1 MSDLVA
7 RLRDRAFAFKAPDPL
22 IEEAAAKIERLE
34 IALDCYVRS
43 SAAAAKEIN
52 ELLARLAAIEDRCAE
67 YRAQHSGLKTRLAEL
82 EHLTERL
89 QVEGNVRVA
98 RE

>member
-1 MSDLVA
+1 MREIVD
-7 RLRDRAFAFKAPDPL
+7 RLRARAYEFKSPDKL
-22 IEEAAAKIERLE
+22 SEDAAAEIERLLVC
-34 IALDCYVRS
+34 IDCYARS

-52 ELLARLAAIEDRCAE
+52 ELNAKVKSIEDRCAE
-67 YRAQHSGLKTRLAEL
+67 YRAQYAGLKTRLAEL

-89 QVEGNVRVA
+89 QSESTVRVA

>member
-1 MSDLVA
+1 MREIVD
-7 RLRDRAFAFKAPDPL
+7 RLRSRAYSFKAPDKL
-22 IEEAAAKIERLE
+22 SEEAAAEIERLVVCIE
-34 IALDCYVRS
+34 CYAKS

-52 ELLARLAAIEDRCAE
+52 ELRASLAAIEDRCAE
-67 YRAQHSGLKTRLAEL
+67 YRAQHAGLKTRLAEL